1 MDDKLSKLDQF
12 KDLLKKFINTDKKEI
27 IKSLL
32 DSNLTGRGGAGF
44 PTSMKWDFCSKAES
58 EKKICSMQC

>member
-1 MDDKLSKLDQF
+1 MDDKLSSLEQF
-12 KDLLKKFINTDKKEI
+12 KNNLSKFLTIDKKDI

-44 PTSMKWDFCSKAES
+44 PTGNEMGFLWG
-58 EKKICSMQC
+58 EKI